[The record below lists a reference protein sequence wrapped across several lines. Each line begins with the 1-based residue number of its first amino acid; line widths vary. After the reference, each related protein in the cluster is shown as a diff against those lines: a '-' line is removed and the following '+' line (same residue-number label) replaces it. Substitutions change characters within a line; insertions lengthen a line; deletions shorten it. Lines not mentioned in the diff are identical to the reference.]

1 MRLAVGYVRDRSAA
15 EDVVQETWLTCLRSL
30 DRFEGRSSLKT
41 WIFGIALNVA
51 RTRRRK
57 DARVLPFAS
66 LFRRDDSDSSAPTVD
81 PRRFGSEG
89 KWRTPPDDWSNVPES
104 HVLSRETLDRVR
116 SAIDRLPPRQR
127 EVIILRDVAGGVSR
141 AGDHSRK
148 PAGAAAS
155 GSRRRTQGARGVPP
169 MICREVVELMTDYLD
184 GALSQEDRARFEDHI
199 AGCNGCT
206 AYLEQ
211 LRRTR
216 SVIGRLAAEPVPAGL
231 EAELLSAF
239 RSWRSGPRP

>member
-1 MRLAVGYVRDRSAA
+1 MSASILWRGLSRRPDDSDLAALKAGDEAVFQALVQRYHGPLMRLAVGYVRDRSAA

-81 PRRFGSEG
+81 PRRLGSEG

-127 EVIILRDVAGGVSR
+127 EVIILRDVAGFDAQAVSAVLAITPENQR
-141 AGDHSRK
+141 VRLH
-148 PAGAAAS
+148 
-155 GSRRRTQGARGVPP
+155 
-169 MICREVVELMTDYLD
+169 
-184 GALSQEDRARFEDHI
+184 RARAAVRKVLEE
-199 AGCNGCT
+199 
-206 AYLEQ
+206 YL
-211 LRRTR
+211 R
-216 SVIGRLAAEPVPAGL
+216 
-231 EAELLSAF
+231 
-239 RSWRSGPRP
+239 